1 MAKQP
6 DRFLKDSC
14 EFRISH
20 LDRMEAIK
28 ATMGCAKKDV
38 LNSAL
43 DIGLT
48 VLENPALMVALLSS
62 GAAISTR
69 D

>member
-1 MAKQP
+1 MSKQP
-6 DRFLKDSC
+6 TRFLKDSC
-14 EFRISH
+14 EFKVSH

-28 ATMGCAKKDV
+28 ASMGCAKKDV

-43 DIGLT
+43 DIGLA
-48 VLENPALMVALLSS
+48 VLENPNLMIALLNS
-62 GAAISTR
+62 GVTLSTR

>member
-1 MAKQP
+1 MPQP

-20 LDRMEAIK
+20 LDRMEDIK
-28 ATMGCAKKDV
+28 TRMGCAKKDV

-43 DIGLT
+43 DIGLA
-48 VLENPALMVALLSS
+48 VLENPALMVALLNS
-62 GAAISTR
+62 GLTLSTR
-69 D
+69 E